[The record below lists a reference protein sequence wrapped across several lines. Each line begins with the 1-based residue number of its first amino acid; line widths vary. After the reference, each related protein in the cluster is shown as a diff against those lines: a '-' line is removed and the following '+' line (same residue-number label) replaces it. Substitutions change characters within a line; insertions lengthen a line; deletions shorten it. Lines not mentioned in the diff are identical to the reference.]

1 MRFWRCPDGTGVRY
15 DRVND
20 ARLDHEWSVPSELP
34 MLRGSLVW
42 KLTIWFLLL
51 SLLPIGVI
59 VLFVRQD
66 VSEELTNLAKED
78 TGSQVSLLANE
89 ISSAIDDRRLQEL
102 IGGATNET
110 QVAFLVGEDGAYVAH
125 GDEAGFGGLMSDDFS
140 AEVVRHVLDGTD
152 GVVVEEGTGRFV
164 GFSTVPAG
172 ALGRRTLF
180 GLLPIKA
187 VLAMDES
194 VVSAPMSRIE
204 RSAIVQLVVT
214 LLVISMAIGV
224 AVWVVVRPIQRL
236 TSAAQEVGA
245 GNLDVQI
252 DPANMKG
259 ELKVLTNAFNQMTR
273 QVAGRTRELEELGRA
288 ILNGPPDAST
298 LSEVLGEHVS
308 LMFPHSQLEIRVFP
322 DQTLLRHPD
331 DRQPVAGSAWEWL
344 ATQSEAQHFLPG
356 EVPPWDTQAA
366 DDALVVT
373 PVLDVETKEPIGG
386 IHLSLPATLA
396 RHLGL
401 RELVDHHLDLGGAP
415 GRANTG
421 DKMLTLVASALAG
434 GDCIDDADALRAGG
448 TVGVLGCVVKAP
460 STLGTFLRSFRW
472 GHVRQLDRVSRQLLA
487 RAWAA
492 GAGPGDSSLTIDL
505 DSTIC
510 ETYGLAKEGARHHGY
525 TGAGGYHP
533 LLAIAAGTGEV
544 LMSRLREGRANTARG
559 AAHFLRET
567 VGRVRYGGA
576 RGQLTVRADSGFYAH
591 TVVAACREMDVR
603 FSITIRQRASLR
615 DLIEAIPEEDWTP
628 IPYWMDGAADVAE
641 TTYTPFQTKPDAAP
655 VRLIVR
661 RVKPT
666 PGSQLALFARYSYH
680 AFITDR
686 DGETLELEADHRRHA
701 EVENAIR
708 DLKYGVGLNHM
719 PSARFAANGAWLAGQ
734 VMAHNLARWTAR
746 IGLGERTV
754 ITKTL
759 RRRVF
764 ALVGRIT
771 RSARRLT
778 LHLPRR
784 WPWETQFS
792 RALARLQA
800 IPFPA

>member
-1 MRFWRCPDGTGVRY
+1 MLPRNHPDRIRILF
-15 DRVND
+15 DD
-20 ARLDHEWSVPSELP
+20 HRLV
-34 MLRGSLVW
+34 
-42 KLTIWFLLL
+42 
-51 SLLPIGVI
+51 
-59 VLFVRQD
+59 
-66 VSEELTNLAKED
+66 
-78 TGSQVSLLANE
+78 AN
-89 ISSAIDDRRLQEL
+89 A
-102 IGGATNET
+102 
-110 QVAFLVGEDGAYVAH
+110 
-125 GDEAGFGGLMSDDFS
+125 
-140 AEVVRHVLDGTD
+140 
-152 GVVVEEGTGRFV
+152 
-164 GFSTVPAG
+164 
-172 ALGRRTLF
+172 
-180 GLLPIKA
+180 GLL
-187 VLAMDES
+187 
-194 VVSAPMSRIE
+194 
-204 RSAIVQLVVT
+204 
-214 LLVISMAIGV
+214 
-224 AVWVVVRPIQRL
+224 
-236 TSAAQEVGA
+236 
-245 GNLDVQI
+245 
-252 DPANMKG
+252 
-259 ELKVLTNAFNQMTR
+259 
-273 QVAGRTRELEELGRA
+273 
-288 ILNGPPDAST
+288 
-298 LSEVLGEHVS
+298 
-308 LMFPHSQLEIRVFP
+308 
-322 DQTLLRHPD
+322 
-331 DRQPVAGSAWEWL
+331 
-344 ATQSEAQHFLPG
+344 
-356 EVPPWDTQAA
+356 
-366 DDALVVT
+366 
-373 PVLDVETKEPIGG
+373 
-386 IHLSLPATLA
+386 LPATLA

-487 RAWAA
+487 RAWAGRGGTRRRA
-492 GAGPGDSSLTIDL
+492 VHHRPRFHHLRDL
-505 DSTIC
+505 W
-510 ETYGLAKEGARHHGY
+510 
-525 TGAGGYHP
+525 TGQGGSAPPRLYRRPRGYHP
-533 LLAIAAGTGEV
+533 LLAIAAGTGDV

-576 RGQLTVRADSGFYAH
+576 RGQLTVRADSGFYTH

-628 IPYWMDGAADVAE
+628 IPHWMDGAADVAE
-641 TTYTPFQTKPDAAP
+641 TTYTPFQTKPDAPPA
-655 VRLIVR
+655 RLIVR

-680 AFITDR
+680 GFITDR
-686 DGETLELEADHRRHA
+686 DGELLELEADHRRHA

-719 PSARFAANGAWLAGQ
+719 PSGRFAANGAWLAVQ

-746 IGLGERTV
+746 IGLGQQIVT
-754 ITKTL
+754 TKTL